1 MGVDLENKKSR
12 QRNPKNRCDSNAI
25 QTLRLK

>member
-1 MGVDLENKKSR
+1 MGVDLESKKSH
-12 QRNPKNRCDSNAI
+12 QENPKNRCDSNAI

>member
-1 MGVDLENKKSR
+1 MGVDLENKKSH
-12 QRNPKNRCDSNAI
+12 QKNPKNRRDSNAI

>member
-1 MGVDLENKKSR
+1 MGVDFENKESR
-12 QRNPKNRCDSNAI
+12 QKNPKNRRDSNAI

>member
-1 MGVDLENKKSR
+1 MGVDFENKKFR
-12 QRNPKNRCDSNAI
+12 QKNPKNRRDSNAI